1 MAKQKKAALQTANTP
16 LKAEKNSAPEPV
28 GDPWGEDDARFWQ
41 VALVLLLVGIA
52 LRQIA
57 LARAPYSSDE
67 AIHAWFSLGFE
78 GYNYDPIY
86 HGPLLYHLLATA
98 FAIIKPYAAGDFVGR
113 MVPSLLG
120 IALLAVTVGPA
131 RRWLGPKGALWS
143 LALLAISPVMVAYHR
158 FLIHDALTMLLTL
171 GAVLCFQR
179 TLETHSW
186 TQSGRQARV
195 GLAALLTL
203 FLATKAN
210 AFFIIAMLFA
220 FWIMVLLVR
229 KCGTANEERVLP
241 KQLAAWL
248 PIALFGLIAVASHF
262 ALRDDDFKTYID
274 NLQKAGLGNFPLTL
288 AKLTHSEGTFK
299 FISVFCVSLL
309 GLWLLFAP
317 RAAEPEAPTA
327 DEVAARPK
335 FDLRT
340 PVLAGW
346 VTVFL
351 LAYLYGHGV
360 FWWKVPAEIA
370 RNPDVWSQKFSASVG
385 AIKAAA
391 LHQYQFAPAPDGDW
405 TKPQLAEA
413 PDWDSAT
420 MAIPRMLH
428 YWGGQQ
434 AKPRLPGPHDY
445 YLVLMIL
452 YELPIALAAIGG
464 IVHAAKKRTPFG
476 DLLLWWAFTS
486 FVLYA
491 LANEKV
497 PWLLTQIMLPLI
509 LLAGVWLG
517 SLEVK
522 TERRGVFYAACAL
535 SALFLLRNVAA
546 TSFGRPVDQH
556 EPLYYAQTTETFRD
570 EYAKALDETAQQS
583 GDVWVDFAVQW
594 PVVWWLRQGAPL
606 KGDSNMALS
615 ASPPTNPMRVA
626 VTSVETWDKYKSQLK
641 DWNAKKVDYFIWPRA
656 SWPAI
661 RPDRFWN
668 FWAHRRVNPEYKQP
682 GYRDWKPDG
691 TLNDDSLLAWPG
703 EWSHGEIIVATHKG

>member
-1 MAKQKKAALQTANTP
+1 MAKNKHKITIQPRKI
-16 LKAEKNSAPEPV
+16 EKNTAPEPV
-28 GDPWGEDDARFWQ
+28 AAAWGEDDARFWKMS
-41 VALVLLLVGIA
+41 LLLLLVGIA

-78 GYNYDPIY
+78 NYNYDPVY
-86 HGPLLYHLLATA
+86 HGPLMYHLLATA
-98 FAIIKPYAAGDFVGR
+98 FAFIKPHAAGDFVGR

-120 IALLAVTVGPA
+120 IALLAVTIGPA

-158 FLIHDALTMLLTL
+158 FLIHDALTMLLTF

-195 GLAALLTL
+195 GLAALLAL

-210 AFFIIAMLFA
+210 AFFIIAMLLA
-220 FWIMVLLVR
+220 FWIVVLLTR
-229 KCGTANEERVLP
+229 KRGAISEERALP
-241 KQLAAWL
+241 KSLETWL
-248 PIALFGLIAVASHF
+248 PIALFGAVAIASHF
-262 ALRDDDFKTYID
+262 ALRDPDFKPYID
-274 NLQKAGLGNFPLTL
+274 NLQKTGIGDLPLAF
-288 AKLTHSEGTFK
+288 AKLIHSETTYK
-299 FISVFCVSLL
+299 IFCVFSVGLL

-317 RAAEPEAPTA
+317 RAAQPDAPTA
-327 DEVAARPK
+327 DEAAARPK

-340 PVLAGW
+340 PLLAGW

-351 LAYLYGHGV
+351 CAYLYGHGV
-360 FWWKVPAEIA
+360 LWWKVPVEMA
-370 RNPDVWSQKFSASVG
+370 RNPDVWSQKFAASAG
-385 AIKAAA
+385 AIKSAAFR
-391 LHQYQFAPAPDGDW
+391 QYQFDPATDGNWTAPKIG
-405 TKPQLAEA
+405 EA

-452 YELPIALAAIGG
+452 YELPLVLAAIGG

-491 LANEKV
+491 VANEKV

-509 LLAGVWLG
+509 LLAGMWLG
-517 SLEVK
+517 SLELK
-522 TERRGVFYAACAL
+522 AERRSVFYAACAL
-535 SALFLLRNVAA
+535 SAIFLLRNVAA

-570 EYAKALDETAQQS
+570 EYGKALLKTAQQP

-594 PVVWWLRQGAPL
+594 PVVWWLREGAPL
-606 KGDSNMALS
+606 KGASNMILS
-615 ASPPTNPMRVA
+615 GIPPTQPTRVA
-626 VTSVETWDKYKSQLK
+626 IVSVEVWEKHKTQMT
-641 DWNAKKVDYFIWPRA
+641 DWEAKKVDYFVWPRA

-661 RPDRFWN
+661 RPDRLWKFWV
-668 FWAHRRVNPEYKQP
+668 HRLVNPEYKQP
-682 GYRDWKPDG
+682 GYREWDSNGKIKD
-691 TLNDDSLLAWPG
+691 NSLLAAPG
-703 EWSHGEIIVATHKG
+703 EWSHSEIIIATKKG